1 MSIRKNR
8 TEKSCGIHSNL
19 PMAVGYEMKAR
30 PVPLFTTSSTSTFSS
45 CARLPA
51 NGVHESKTANHVPIA
66 LIQVTQDGKDDES
79 GEHRGAGVG
88 DGYDQRVPVDVV
100 RELRPDSIG
109 LSNIFGLPSQVLFF
123 IAVPCS

>member
-1 MSIRKNR
+1 MRKKR

-51 NGVHESKTANHVPIA
+51 KRMESMSIRLQITIWGPYIRNVR
-66 LIQVTQDGKDDES
+66 TGK
-79 GEHRGAGVG
+79 GAGVAQTQTYSKG
-88 DGYDQRVPVDVV
+88 GGVD
-100 RELRPDSIG
+100 L
-109 LSNIFGLPSQVLFF
+109 VL
-123 IAVPCS
+123 